1 MTNRLNL
8 ISPRV
13 LARSLG
19 IPMATLW
26 RWTLNGVIPRPV
38 FRNARV
44 MGWERHV
51 IERWHNQLDV
61 LTRAW
66 GAAK

>member
-1 MTNRLNL
+1 MTKRPKL
-8 ISPRV
+8 ITPRV
-13 LARSLG
+13 LARGLG

-44 MGWERHV
+44 MGWERQL
-51 IERWHNQLDV
+51 IERWLNQVDV
-61 LTRAW
+61 LIRVW
-66 GAAK
+66 GDAQ